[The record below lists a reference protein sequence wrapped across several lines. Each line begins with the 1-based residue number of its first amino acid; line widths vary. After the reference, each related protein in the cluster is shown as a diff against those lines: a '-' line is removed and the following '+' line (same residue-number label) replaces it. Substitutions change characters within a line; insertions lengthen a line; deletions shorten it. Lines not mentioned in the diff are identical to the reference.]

1 MKPRHLYDDY
11 NDYEINEFEYLEA
24 QEKKLSFYEIYYR
37 PMVKT
42 SQIIIFTF
50 LLKDDYNS
58 REIKICLLLIWL
70 SSEFAINALCFN
82 DYNLHKIYE
91 DKGEYNFIYQLSN
104 KLYSTI
110 ISAFISM
117 IIKYLSLSEKNI
129 LNIKDEKIGKAKKT
143 SQIIK
148 CLNIKFI
155 IFFIL
160 CFLFLLFLLFF
171 WFYLSCFC

>member
-91 DKGEYNFIYQLSN
+91 DKGEYNFNYQLPF
-104 KLYSTI
+104 TI
-110 ISAFISM
+110 
-117 IIKYLSLSEKNI
+117 LSLSLQKKIKEKK
-129 LNIKDEKIGKAKKT
+129 IKK
-143 SQIIK
+143 
-148 CLNIKFI
+148 
-155 IFFIL
+155 
-160 CFLFLLFLLFF
+160 
-171 WFYLSCFC
+171 